1 MKKMIKQ
8 FCIFSMVGAGSFLV
22 DYALLFIFTETVHMH
37 YLLSSML
44 SFSAATAFNYIYS
57 TKYVF
62 ECAGEQKRKG
72 EFSIFLL
79 LSGCGLLMNSLIM
92 KWFVEHLELH
102 YMAAKICAAL
112 LVSFWNFSSRKVFL
126 EDGIRQRI
134 AGRRKELL

>member
-102 YMAAKICAAL
+102 YMADRKSTRL
-112 LVSFWNFSSRKVFL
+112 NSSHWS
-126 EDGIRQRI
+126 
-134 AGRRKELL
+134 